1 MRFPVKPVPVLAGL
15 VALALSAPLDGAR
28 TAEWTRG
35 TVGGGQVSRSVS
47 GDGPFYTGHTTRV
60 GPNGG
65 TYSSTATCFDGIRPL
80 SPQLHGDG
88 AGRPHLFRRTCRG
101 ARAVSRPVHRPHHGA
116 ERRCRGRWP
125 PALEVRRRGVEPDA

>member
-60 GPNGG
+60 GPNGD
-65 TYSSTATCFDGIRPL
+65 TYSSTATCFDGIVDRCRRSYTATGP
-80 SPQLHGDG
+80 G
-88 AGRPHLFRRTCRG
+88 GRTYSGERAG
-101 ARAVSRPVHRPHHGA
+101 ARGPFRARSIGRITGPNGGAVVVG
-116 ERRCRGRWP
+116 RRHWR
-125 PALEVRRRGVEPDA
+125 